1 MMRDESSLLLLQAGS
16 LGGLNSLRES
26 IDLLKVTFPNA
37 QFSSI
42 YKEKD
47 SSRRSSYD
55 GKLFCVTKVEAAVTL
70 AEFAAIVDSVIS
82 TQSFPAVSVT
92 LLSHRN
98 EVELLPSRAV
108 PHPYLHSHAA
118 VAFCVLEVS
127 PGFFHPVYKKSL
139 TELVRTLIPRSSA
152 EFISLGR

>member
-1 MMRDESSLLLLQAGS
+1 MMRDETSLLLLQAGS

-26 IDLLKVTFPNA
+26 IDLLKVTFPNSI
-37 QFSSI
+37 FSSI

-47 SSRRSSYD
+47 NARRSSYD
-55 GKLFCVTKVEAAVTL
+55 GKLLCVAKVEAPVTL
-70 AEFAAIVDSVIS
+70 NEFASLVESVIS
-82 TQSFPAVSVT
+82 TQSFPAVTVT

-98 EVELLPSRAV
+98 EVELFPSAI
-108 PHPYLHSHAA
+108 PHPYLHTHGA
-118 VAFCVLEVS
+118 VAFCVLEVN